1 MPMERSGQRKSEKN
15 KLEVTRD
22 TFALSF
28 ILPTQDADLALCMP
42 PTMFDRGKKKEP
54 ASRARI
60 LQMQA
65 AVVTEELLKMLMHP
79 YTRVLDQLSYLLGRV
94 VPEFVTFGFAVLFV
108 NTQLQQW
115 LPP

>member
-1 MPMERSGQRKSEKN
+1 ME
-15 KLEVTRD
+15 
-22 TFALSF
+22 
-28 ILPTQDADLALCMP
+28 
-42 PTMFDRGKKKEP
+42 
-54 ASRARI
+54 
-60 LQMQA
+60 A
-65 AVVTEELLKMLMHP
+65 AVVTEELFKMLMYP